1 MLGNIE
7 KSNGYISKTVTD
19 MIDPLYKLGHTT
31 QTQGYYLIQHSRSE
45 SFPLLYYFESWNSI
59 ISHGDLMFD
68 SLVLQLKTGEAVT
81 SSGASSCSNENENN
95 LG

>member
-45 SFPLLYYFESWNSI
+45 LPLLYYFESWNSI
-59 ISHGDLMFD
+59 ISHGDLS

-81 SSGASSCSNENENN
+81 SSGASSCINENENN